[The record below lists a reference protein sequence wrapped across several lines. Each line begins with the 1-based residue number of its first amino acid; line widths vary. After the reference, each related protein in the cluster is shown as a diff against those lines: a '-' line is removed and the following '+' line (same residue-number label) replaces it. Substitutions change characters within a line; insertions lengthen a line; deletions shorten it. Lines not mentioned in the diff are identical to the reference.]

1 MELYVHIPFC
11 VRKCRYCSFVSYAAK
26 EADHEAYVNLLLK
39 EAAARAGE
47 AEEPVRTVYIGGG
60 TPSLLSPSLF
70 RKMSEGLRGI
80 FGFDEVGEF
89 TTEANPGTVT
99 KEWLDAAADAGVSRI
114 SFGMQALQEKTL
126 KVLGR
131 IHRFE
136 DVVSSVQLARSFGI
150 GNISLDLMF
159 GIPGQTMDD
168 WKETLS
174 AALSLGP
181 EHLSA
186 YGLIPEEGTPLYG
199 DLENG
204 SLSLPEPEA
213 EREMYAE
220 AVQTLHSRGYERYEI
235 SNFARPGYECRHNIG
250 YWTQV
255 PYIGLGISA
264 ASMVSVRR
272 GSGGMT
278 YLRKTNPSS
287 AEAYGRLIGSDPS
300 SLPAERI
307 DPCEARFETLMLGLR
322 MSEGVGEEAFFRM
335 HGVTMDACYGERLRT
350 LEKEGLL
357 VCGDG
362 RWRMTERGFDIQ
374 NSILVDLMD

>member
-80 FGFDEVGEF
+80 YGFDEVGEF

-136 DVVSSVQLARSFGI
+136 DVVSSVQLARSSGI

-220 AVQTLHSRGYERYEI
+220 SVQTLHSRGYERYEI

-272 GSGGMT
+272 GPGGMT

-287 AEAYGRLIGSDPS
+287 AEAY
-300 SLPAERI
+300 
-307 DPCEARFETLMLGLR
+307 
-322 MSEGVGEEAFFRM
+322 
-335 HGVTMDACYGERLRT
+335 
-350 LEKEGLL
+350 
-357 VCGDG
+357 
-362 RWRMTERGFDIQ
+362 Q
-374 NSILVDLMD
+374 